1 MNICFEKIVIKN
13 FLSIGYAEI
22 DFRNL
27 GYVLV
32 QGKNFSSDDNASSNG
47 SGKSSIF
54 ESISWVLTGETVRG
68 IKSSVANMKANQG
81 AFVEIHFIVDDK
93 KIKIIRTKDD
103 KEYGTTLKLFVNGED
118 KSGKGIRDTSKI
130 LCDYLPDIT
139 PSLIGSVIIL
149 GQSLPQRFSN
159 NTPSGRKEVL
169 EGLSKSDFMIADL
182 KDRIASRKQL
192 LLDTIKE
199 LEIEHKS
206 LETKKELLESRLV
219 SIDAELSNMG
229 SSEDILKNIQQ
240 EQKRLQNKT
249 DELNRVEQSLYGEK
263 DIVQSLRDSYVLLL
277 QKKSEK
283 EKECLL
289 EKQKAV
295 SLVENKYESL
305 LDDEQSRINELSV
318 ECKTLSNEI
327 VRIDAITDVCPT
339 CGQKLVGVEKPD
351 STGLKKELKKLKS
364 KLEKENKLYNKLCS
378 NRDSEVDEEEARVDG
393 IFGAELKSI
402 EENLTAVSNDGKTHK
417 NIISSL
423 EEERNEALGTI
434 NSLNV
439 SISKLNALFDSFN
452 ERLDSLHKEKK
463 SLSDDILEI
472 CNKILYNTNRRDDC
486 ENRIEVINKFVT
498 IVSRDFRGYLLKSLI
513 EYIDKT
519 AKEYSLCVFD
529 TDKINF
535 SLNGNN
541 IDIGYCGKPY
551 ENLSSGERQK
561 VDLIVQFSI
570 RDMLCKYLGFGCNM
584 LVLDEI
590 FDGLDFVGC
599 QKIIE
604 LISTKLP
611 GIDSIFVVTH
621 RADLSIPY
629 DRILSVEKNSQGIS
643 YVNDIL

>member
-32 QGKNFSSDDNASSNG
+32 QGKNFSSEDNASSNG

-219 SIDAELSNMG
+219 SIDAELSSMG

-263 DIVQSLRDSYVLLL
+263 DVVQSLRDSYVLLL

-351 STGLKKELKKLKS
+351 STVLKKELKKLKS

-393 IFGAELKSI
+393 VFGAELKSI
-402 EENLTAVSNDGKTHK
+402 EENLTSISNDGKTHK
-417 NIISSL
+417 NIVSSL
-423 EEERNEALGTI
+423 EEERNEALGVI

-439 SISKLNALFDSFN
+439 SILKLNAMFDSFN
-452 ERLDSLHKEKK
+452 ESLDSLHKEKK
-463 SLSDDILEI
+463 SLSEDILEI
-472 CNKILYNTNRRDDC
+472 CNKILYNTN
-486 ENRIEVINKFVT
+486 K
-498 IVSRDFRGYLLKSLI
+498 
-513 EYIDKT
+513 
-519 AKEYSLCVFD
+519 
-529 TDKINF
+529 
-535 SLNGNN
+535 
-541 IDIGYCGKPY
+541 
-551 ENLSSGERQK
+551 
-561 VDLIVQFSI
+561 
-570 RDMLCKYLGFGCNM
+570 
-584 LVLDEI
+584 
-590 FDGLDFVGC
+590 
-599 QKIIE
+599 
-604 LISTKLP
+604 
-611 GIDSIFVVTH
+611 
-621 RADLSIPY
+621 
-629 DRILSVEKNSQGIS
+629 
-643 YVNDIL
+643 

>member
-68 IKSSVANMKANQG
+68 IKSNVVNMNANQG
-81 AFVEIHFIVDDK
+81 AFVEIHFVVDDK

-130 LCDYLPDIT
+130 LCDYLPDIV

-169 EGLSKSDFMIADL
+169 ESLSKSDFMIADL

-206 LETKKELLESRLV
+206 FEAKKELLESRLV

-240 EQKRLQNKT
+240 EQKSLQNKT
-249 DELNRVEQSLYGEK
+249 EELNRVEQSLCGEK
-263 DIVQSLRDSYVLLL
+263 DIVQSLRDSYVFLL

-295 SLVENKYESL
+295 LLIENKYESL
-305 LDDEQSRINELSV
+305 LDDEQSRINGLSV
-318 ECKTLSNEI
+318 ECKTLSKEI

-351 STGLKKELKKLKS
+351 SAVLKKELKKLKS
-364 KLEKENKLYNKLCS
+364 KLEKENKLYDKLCS
-378 NRDSEVDEEEARVDG
+378 NRDLEVDEEEARVNSVFD
-393 IFGAELKSI
+393 AELKSI
-402 EENLTAVSNDGKTHK
+402 EENLTSISNDGKTHK
-417 NIISSL
+417 NILSSL
-423 EEERNEALGTI
+423 EEERNDAFGTI

-439 SISKLNALFDSFN
+439 SISKLSALFDSFN

-463 SLSDDILEI
+463 SLSEDILEI

-486 ENRIEVINKFVT
+486 ENRLEVINKFVT

-529 TDKINF
+529 TDKISF

-570 RDMLCKYLGFGCNM
+570 RDMLCKYLGFGCNI

>member
-1 MNICFEKIVIKN
+1 MNICFEKIIIKN

-54 ESISWVLTGETVRG
+54 ESISWALTGETVRG
-68 IKSSVANMKANQG
+68 IKSNVVNIKANQG
-81 AFVEIHFIVDDK
+81 AFVEIHFVVDGK
-93 KIKIIRTKDD
+93 RIKIIRTKDD
-103 KEYGTTLKLFVNGED
+103 KEFGTALKLFVNEED

-130 LCDYLPDIT
+130 LCSYLPDIT
-139 PSLIGSVIIL
+139 PSLIGSVVIL
-149 GQSLPQRFSN
+149 GQNLPQRFSN

-169 EGLSKSDFMIADL
+169 ESLSKSDFMIADL
-182 KDRIASRKQL
+182 KERITSRKQS

-206 LETKKELLESRLV
+206 LDTKKELLESRLASV
-219 SIDAELSNMG
+219 EQEIFDIG
-229 SSEDILKNIQQ
+229 SSDEILKKIKQ
-240 EQKRLQNKT
+240 EKKSLQCKKE
-249 DELNRVEQSLYGEK
+249 ELNCIEKSLFDEK
-263 DIVQSLRDSYVLLL
+263 DAVQTLRDAYVQLV
-277 QKKSEK
+277 QKKSKREK
-283 EKECLL
+283 DFLV
-289 EKQKAV
+289 EKQK
-295 SLVENKYESL
+295 SLSAIKNKYESL
-305 LDDEQSRINELSV
+305 LDVVQSRINNLSV
-318 ECKTLSNEI
+318 ECRTLSNEI
-327 VRIDAITDVCPT
+327 DRIEAITDVCPT
-339 CGQKLVGVEKPD
+339 CGQKLIGVEKPD
-351 STGLKKELKKLKS
+351 STDLKKDLKSIKS
-364 KLEKENKLYNKLCS
+364 KLEEENRLYKNLCAD
-378 NRDSEVDEEEARVDG
+378 RDSELEDEESRVLKS
-393 IFGAELKSI
+393 FGSELKDMDESLASI
-402 EENLTAVSNDGKTHK
+402 YNDGKEHK
-417 NIISSL
+417 SIISSL
-423 EEERNEALGTI
+423 EEEKESTTDTI
-434 NSLNV
+434 NSLNI
-439 SISKLNALFDSFN
+439 SILKLNTLFDSFN
-452 ERLDSLHKEKK
+452 EKIESLQREKDSL
-463 SLSDDILEI
+463 SSDILET
-472 CNKILYNTNRRDDC
+472 CNKILYNTNRREDC
-486 ENRIEVINKFVT
+486 GNRLEIVNKFVT

-513 EYIDKT
+513 GYIDKT
-519 AKEYSLCVFD
+519 AKEYAMCVFD

-570 RDMLCKYLGFGCNM
+570 RDMLCKYLGFGCNI

-611 GIDSIFVVTH
+611 GIDSIFIVTH

-643 YVNDIL
+643 YVNDVL

>member
-1 MNICFEKIVIKN
+1 MNIYFEKIIIKN
-13 FLSIGYAEI
+13 FLSIGYAEL

-32 QGKNFSSDDNASSNG
+32 QGRNNSVDDNASSNG

-54 ESISWVLTGETVRG
+54 EAISWVLTGETVRG
-68 IKSSVANMKANQG
+68 VKSGVANIKANQG
-81 AFVEIHFIVDDK
+81 ALVEIQFIIDNK
-93 KIKIIRTKDD
+93 KIRIVRAKDD
-103 KEYGTTLKLFVNGED
+103 IELGTTLKLFVNGED

-130 LCDYLPDIT
+130 LCEYLPDIT

-169 EGLSKSDFMIADL
+169 ESLSKSDFMIADL
-182 KDRIASRKQL
+182 KERIASRKQL

-206 LETKKELLESRLV
+206 LETKKELLESRLTSV
-219 SIDAELSNMG
+219 DRELSGLG
-229 SSEDILKNIQQ
+229 SADDILQKIQYEKKN
-240 EQKRLQNKT
+240 LQCKKK
-249 DELNRVEQSLYGEK
+249 ELNCIEKSLSCRKDAVQTLRDTYMQLVQKKAKKEK
-263 DIVQSLRDSYVLLL
+263 D
-277 QKKSEK
+277 
-283 EKECLL
+283 CLL
-289 EKQKAV
+289 EKQKAL
-295 SLVENKYESL
+295 SLIENKYKSL
-305 LDDEQSRINELSV
+305 LEDVQSRINSLSV
-318 ECKTLSNEI
+318 EHGTLSNEI
-327 VRIDAITDVCPT
+327 GRIEAIADVCPT

-351 STGLKKELKKLKS
+351 STGLKKELKQLKS
-364 KLEKENKLYNKLCS
+364 KLEKESKVYKKLCS
-378 NRDSEVDEEEARVDG
+378 DRDTELEEEEARILKLFDS
-393 IFGAELKSI
+393 ELKSI
-402 EENLTAVSNDGKTHK
+402 DENLTSVYKDGKEH
-417 NIISSL
+417 NGIISSL
-423 EEERNEALGTI
+423 EEEKEITTDAI
-434 NSLNV
+434 NNIEV
-439 SISKLNALFDSFN
+439 SILNLNSLFDSFN
-452 ERLDSLHKEKK
+452 EKRESLQKEKDSL
-463 SLSDDILEI
+463 SSDILEI
-472 CNKILYNTNRRDDC
+472 CNKILYNTNRREDFGKRL
-486 ENRIEVINKFVT
+486 EIINKFVT

-513 EYIDKT
+513 GYIDKV
-519 AKEYSLCVFD
+519 AKEYAMCVFD
-529 TDKINF
+529 TDKISF

-570 RDMLCKYLGFGCNM
+570 RDMLCKYLGFGCNI

-621 RADLSIPY
+621 RADLSVPY

-643 YVNDIL
+643 FVNDIL

>member
-1 MNICFEKIVIKN
+1 MNIYFEKIIIRN
-13 FLSIGYAEI
+13 FLSIGYAEL

-32 QGKNFSSDDNASSNG
+32 QGKNLASDDNASSNG

-68 IKSSVANMKANQG
+68 VKSSVVNMKANQG
-81 AFVEIHFIVDDK
+81 AYVEINFIVDEK
-93 KIKIIRTKDD
+93 SIRIIRTKDD
-103 KEYGTTLKLFVNGED
+103 KELGTTLKLFVNGED

-149 GQSLPQRFSN
+149 GQNLPQRFSN

-169 EGLSKSDFMIADL
+169 ENLSKSDFMIADL
-182 KDRIASRKQL
+182 KERISNRKQL

-206 LETKKELLESRLV
+206 LETKKELLEGRLASV
-219 SIDAELSNMG
+219 EKGIFDMG
-229 SSEDILKNIQQ
+229 SSEEILEKIKQ
-240 EQKRLQNKT
+240 EQKCVKNKME
-249 DELNRVEQSLYGEK
+249 ELNHIEQSLYGEK
-263 DIVQSLRDSYVLLL
+263 DIVQSLRESYMQLF

-283 EKECLL
+283 EKNCLL
-289 EKQKAV
+289 EKQKALSV
-295 SLVENKYESL
+295 VENEYEGL
-305 LDDEQSRINELSV
+305 LDDVQLKINKLSV
-318 ECKTLSNEI
+318 ECGTLRNEI
-327 VRIDAITDVCPT
+327 DRIEAITDVCPT
-339 CGQKLVGVEKPD
+339 CGQKLIGVEKPD
-351 STGLKKELKKLKS
+351 STGLKKELKRLKA
-364 KLEKENKLYNKLCS
+364 KLEKESKLYKKLCTD
-378 NRDSEVDEEEARVDG
+378 RDAEMKDEETRILELFNSELNDIDG
-393 IFGAELKSI
+393 SLTSI
-402 EENLTAVSNDGKTHK
+402 YNDGKSHK

-423 EEERNEALGTI
+423 EEEKESITNTI
-434 NSLNV
+434 NNLNV
-439 SISKLNALFDSFN
+439 SISKLNSLFDSFN
-452 ERLDSLHKEKK
+452 EKIECLNNEKK
-463 SLSDDILEI
+463 SLSADILEI
-472 CNKILYNTNRRDDC
+472 CNKIMYNTNRRDDC
-486 ENRIEVINKFVT
+486 ENRLDVINKFVT

-519 AKEYSLCVFD
+519 AKEYSMCVFD
-529 TDKINF
+529 TDKISF

-570 RDMLCKYLGFGCNM
+570 RDMLCRYLGFGCNM

-590 FDGLDFVGC
+590 FDGLDFFGC
-599 QKIIE
+599 QKIVE
-604 LISTKLP
+604 LVSTKLP

-629 DRILSVEKNSQGIS
+629 DRILLVEKNSQGIS

>member
-182 KDRIASRKQL
+182 KDRIDSRKQL

-219 SIDAELSNMG
+219 SIDAELSSMG

-327 VRIDAITDVCPT
+327 IRIDAITDVCPT

-402 EENLTAVSNDGKTHK
+402 EENLTSVSNDGKTHK

-423 EEERNEALGTI
+423 EEERNEALGVI

-439 SISKLNALFDSFN
+439 SILKLNTMFDSFN

-463 SLSDDILEI
+463 SLSEDILEI
-472 CNKILYNTNRRDDC
+472 CNKILYNTNRRDDY
-486 ENRIEVINKFVT
+486 ENRLEVINKFVT

-611 GIDSIFVVTH
+611 GIDSIFVITH